1 MLVVRKALL
10 GRRNRASRAREQPRA
25 EFVFE
30 QLDLLADGGLVQVQL
45 HRTDR
50 CGSAPAGQSG
60 GVEIKDS
67 DRCPSSSRP
76 PRCRQSI
83 GRHGMLQC

>member
-1 MLVVRKALL
+1 VTAL
-10 GRRNRASRAREQPRA
+10 A
-25 EFVFE
+25 E
-30 QLDLLADGGLVQVQL
+30 VQTFAAIALTVSE
-45 HRTDR
+45 
-50 CGSAPAGQSG
+50 GSAPAGQSG